1 MTEILANKNFE
12 SSASSY
18 PVLLIGYNRLEK
30 LIDRIVEVLSWKTS
44 KLYISIDGG
53 DDEKQQFYFD
63 QIQILLKEKCSETP
77 IVIIQRSHNLGLGKH
92 LPLAVTEIL
101 ENHHGVIVIEDDIQ
115 CSSEFY
121 KEICI
126 ALTLHGEKYMTI
138 GGFSSFPFKAKWFP
152 NKWRETKYF
161 SAWGWGVTQSSW
173 RRYENTIHQ
182 ESFGEKLNESQI
194 WNSLSSSQKR
204 TWLGRFQKVASGEK
218 ITWDFQMQFSSF
230 ANGYLH
236 LNSLF
241 RISENV
247 GFGDTRGTNTKSKR
261 PLLLGRES
269 LTETK
274 FKSSQLH
281 KSGGKIMEFL
291 DSLVIAGDRK
301 TFHHLVKSFHRV
313 RSILAGR
320 F

>member
-1 MTEILANKNFE
+1 MTEILADKNFE
-12 SSASSY
+12 SASSSF

-30 LIDRIVEVLSWKTS
+30 LIDRIVEVLSWQTS

-63 QIQILLKEKCSETP
+63 QIQILLKEKRSETP

-101 ENHHGVIVIEDDIQ
+101 ENHDGVIVIEDDIK
-115 CSSEFY
+115 CSSQFY

-138 GGFSSFPFKAKWFP
+138 GGFSSLPFKARRCP

-173 RRYENTIHQ
+173 RRYENTINQ
-182 ESFGEKLNESQI
+182 ESYREKLNESEI
-194 WNSLSSSQKR
+194 WNSLSTSQKR

-230 ANGYLH
+230 SNGYLH

-241 RISENV
+241 RICENV

-261 PLLLGRES
+261 PSLLGWES
-269 LTETK
+269 LTDTK
-274 FKSSQLH
+274 FKSEKLH
-281 KSGGKIMEFL
+281 KSGGKIMEFF
-291 DSLVIAGDRK
+291 DSMVIAGDRE
-301 TFHHLVKSFHRV
+301 TFHYLVKSFHRV
-313 RSILAGR
+313 WMTLAGR
-320 F
+320 L